1 MRPRH
6 WQALKTATKK
16 DFTPPYEDA
25 NLLLGGILELHLHE
39 FANDVGATST
49 LYDAQ
54 FNHVLSIYYRWRR
67 FVTRR

>member
-49 LYDAQ
+49 LHDA
-54 FNHVLSIYYRWRR
+54 
-67 FVTRR
+67 